1 MRVAIESF
9 IFNFLFLC
17 AVITLDIINIESGR
31 VDSMTTLT
39 TINKSPKMNFAVI
52 KSDLDH
58 DVTHNNAPFN
68 L

>member
-9 IFNFLFLC
+9 ISNFLFLC

-31 VDSMTTLT
+31 ADSMTTLT

-68 L
+68 I

>member
-39 TINKSPKMNFAVI
+39 TINKSPKI

-68 L
+68 I

>member
-31 VDSMTTLT
+31 ATVWQHSQQL
-39 TINKSPKMNFAVI
+39 ISLRK
-52 KSDLDH
+52 
-58 DVTHNNAPFN
+58 
-68 L
+68 